1 LLLVWK
7 ECPLVDWVSL
17 LKACSQR
24 IRGEVLGFF
33 GSAEASVAFGVGAGG
48 DAMKK
53 IDLEAEKALTET
65 LGDYGVSY
73 TLISEEAGIKK
84 VGAKPKEFYVTVDPV
99 DGTTNA
105 IRGLPFMAT
114 SIAVSRAPNLQDI
127 EVALV
132 TDLFHNVTY
141 IAKRGCGALRNERKI
156 SPSRTSSL
164 EESVIGVDLN
174 TFKIRELVDSLVPV
188 LGEAKHIRHLG
199 ANALEICYVADGTT
213 DAFID
218 IRGKLRTT
226 DIAAAYL
233 ILREAGGIMVTP
245 GGMEM
250 NVPLAPTQRVS
261 FIAAANT
268 SIYNKIMELLTPI
281 KY

>member
-1 LLLVWK
+1 LVNWM
-7 ECPLVDWVSL
+7 SL

-33 GSAEASVAFGVGAGG
+33 GSAEASLSFGVGAGG
-48 DAMKK
+48 DVMKK
-53 IDLEAEKALTET
+53 IDLAAEKALTDT
-65 LGDYGVSY
+65 LEDHGISY
-73 TLISEEAGIKK
+73 TLISEEAGIRKI
-84 VGAKPKEFYVTVDPV
+84 GAKPQEFYVTVDPV

-114 SIAVSRAPNLQDI
+114 SIAVSKAPNLRDI

-132 TDLFHNVTY
+132 SDLFHNVTY
-141 IAKRGCGALRNERKI
+141 IAKRGYGAFRNEKKI
-156 SPSRTSSL
+156 SPSKTSSL
-164 EESVIGVDLN
+164 EEAVVGIDLN
-174 TFKIRELVDSLVPV
+174 MFKLRGIAPSLVPV
-188 LGEAKHIRHLG
+188 LEEAKHIRHLG

-218 IRGKLRTT
+218 IREKLRTT

-233 ILREAGGIMVTP
+233 ILREAGGIIVTP
-245 GGMEM
+245 EGSEM

-268 SIYNKIMELLTPI
+268 SIYERITELLTPI
-281 KY
+281 KH

>member
-1 LLLVWK
+1 MWK
-7 ECPLVDWVSL
+7 ECPLVDWMKL
-17 LKACSQR
+17 LKVCSQK
-24 IRGEVLGFF
+24 IREEVLVFF

-53 IDLEAEKALTET
+53 IDLEAEKALTDT
-65 LGDYGVSY
+65 LKDHGVSY
-73 TLISEEAGIKK
+73 TLISEEAGIRKI
-84 VGAKPKEFYVTVDPV
+84 GAKPQEFYVTVDPV

-114 SIAVSRAPNLQDI
+114 SIAVSKAPNLRDI

-132 TDLFHNVTY
+132 SDLFHNVTY
-141 IAKRGCGALRNERKI
+141 IAKRGCGAFRDEKKI

-174 TFKIRELVDSLVPV
+174 TFKMRELVNSLVP
-188 LGEAKHIRHLG
+188 LLREAKHIRHLG

-218 IRGKLRTT
+218 VRGKLRAT

-245 GGMEM
+245 EGTEM

-268 SIYNKIMELLTPI
+268 SIYQRIMELLTPI
-281 KY
+281 KH

>member
-1 LLLVWK
+1 MVEWI
-7 ECPLVDWVSL
+7 SL
-17 LKACSQR
+17 LNECSQK
-24 IRGEVLGFF
+24 IREEVIGFF

-53 IDLEAEKALTET
+53 IDLAAEKALTDT
-65 LGDYGVSY
+65 LKAHGISY
-73 TLISEEAGIKK
+73 TLISEESGIRKIGTTPEK
-84 VGAKPKEFYVTVDPV
+84 LYVTVDPV

-114 SIAVSRAPNLQDI
+114 SIAVSKAPNLLDV

-141 IAKRGCGALRNERKI
+141 TAKRGCGALRNEEKI
-156 SPSRTSSL
+156 SPSKTSSL
-164 EESVIGVDLN
+164 EESVIGVDFN
-174 TFKIRELVDSLVPV
+174 TFKIRELANSLMPL

-218 IRGKLRTT
+218 MRGKLRTT
-226 DIAAAYL
+226 DVAAAYL

-245 GGMEM
+245 EGLEM

-268 SIYNKIMELLTPI
+268 SMYNRITELLMPI
-281 KY
+281 EY